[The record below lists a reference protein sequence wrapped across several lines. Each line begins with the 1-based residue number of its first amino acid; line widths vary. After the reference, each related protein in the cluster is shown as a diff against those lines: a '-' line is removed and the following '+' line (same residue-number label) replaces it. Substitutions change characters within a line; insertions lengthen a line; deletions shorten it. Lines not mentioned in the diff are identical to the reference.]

1 MRTDLLIHPTVP
13 SRNSARC
20 CWPRWRRSS
29 SLRCAWSRRGVW
41 ARLAQA
47 AIFIAGPAALWV
59 GLQRG
64 PVFGPR
70 LDAWMGVAVTGW
82 LLLPCIW
89 EAVSRQLGAG
99 DAPEIIML
107 ACLQNAALMLAAF
120 SHRRRCQQT
129 SVLLASFLVLFAL
142 VMGSAWAVFLL
153 AGLYGVLVLWWLM
166 ARYWDKVS
174 HARAAVNIQ
183 RCLPVRSSV
192 LVGTC
197 LVVLAAGAALGGV
210 GGTTY
215 VLRGFLPTS
224 GGDRWNDPFARAGV
238 GDGDAMV
245 AAQED
250 AMSFGPV
257 ESELFLESQMPT
269 LYDMFNEQYGDPP
282 KLKKKNERAIALDS
296 GNVKHAHQRI
306 AKTQRSGREF
316 STLRKRGE
324 LQRKPLGDRDAPAM
338 LYLVGETPAHLA
350 LETFDTFDGTVWK
363 PTRRRA
369 PPPRSL
375 RVKHEGDKPWID
387 VGLSSGW
394 PILRTSQTHA
404 VKFINL
410 KSNRVPA
417 PPLLAALHID
427 RLDQADFFGWTA
439 DGLIEMTGREQVPQ
453 FTVVHLRSSGMN
465 LQALRER
472 DFTAGFTSAGLP
484 RPAASLGQ
492 TRRCVTRAGG
502 LPAGPKNSHGRE
514 TAAEWTRGV
523 PRGWQQVEAV
533 VGRLRSEFQVDR
545 DARAPEDCP
554 DAADWFLRARR
565 GPDYLFAT
573 TAAVMLRSLGYP
585 TRLVTG
591 FYARPER
598 FDRRAGQTAVL
609 ADDVHVWG
617 EVCIDGRTW
626 IPIEAD
632 AGLRAAPRV
641 ALTWGEWASAAVR
654 GAAAGPSAMPPG
666 WPCCWPLAVV
676 GWFQRLAVLDALGYA
691 AWRLVAAGSAER
703 QVRWTIRLLEWRGW
717 CCGRPRPRE
726 ATLSDWYGRVAAS
739 LPPRRRKRCSG
750 SCARPSGPCTRRR
763 RGPAAAARSRP
774 GHRVAAEWPARS
786 RAGG

>member
-1 MRTDLLIHPTVP
+1 MTTGGNKREGDLRSQVSAGSGDPRERSRAGDMALIHLCRELCRDLCRQSFDKAYDKGSPDGSGDP
-13 SRNSARC
+13 SYGGKAE
-20 CWPRWRRSS
+20 PELGTLLLA
-29 SLRCAWSRRGVW
+29 SLAAVIFTAVRMESAWSVGGM
-41 ARLAQA
+41 LAQA

-64 PVFGPR
+64 PVFCPR
-70 LDAWMGVAVTGW
+70 LTAWMGVAVTGW
-82 LLLPCIW
+82 LLLPCVW
-89 EAVSRQLGAG
+89 EAVSRQLGVG

-174 HARAAVNIQ
+174 QARAAVNIQ
-183 RCLPVRSSV
+183 RCLPVRWSV
-192 LVGTC
+192 LAGTC

-269 LYDMFNEQYGDPP
+269 LYDMFNQQYGDPP

-338 LYLVGETPAHLA
+338 LYLVGDTPAHLA
-350 LETFDTFDGTVWK
+350 LETFDAFDGTVWK
-363 PTRRRA
+363 PTA
-369 PPPRSL
+369 AGAPPRSL
-375 RVKHEGDKPWID
+375 RVKNEGDKPWID

-394 PILRTSQTHA
+394 PILRSPQAHA

-472 DFTAGFTSAGLP
+472 DFTAGLQQQPLS
-484 RPAASLGQ
+484 PALSRGE
-492 TRRCVTRAGG
+492 
-502 LPAGPKNSHGRE
+502 RE
-514 TAAEWTRGV
+514 
-523 PRGWQQVEAV
+523 
-533 VGRLRSEFQVDR
+533 
-545 DARAPEDCP
+545 
-554 DAADWFLRARR
+554 
-565 GPDYLFAT
+565 
-573 TAAVMLRSLGYP
+573 
-585 TRLVTG
+585 
-591 FYARPER
+591 
-598 FDRRAGQTAVL
+598 
-609 ADDVHVWG
+609 
-617 EVCIDGRTW
+617 
-626 IPIEAD
+626 
-632 AGLRAAPRV
+632 
-641 ALTWGEWASAAVR
+641 
-654 GAAAGPSAMPPG
+654 
-666 WPCCWPLAVV
+666 
-676 GWFQRLAVLDALGYA
+676 
-691 AWRLVAAGSAER
+691 
-703 QVRWTIRLLEWRGW
+703 
-717 CCGRPRPRE
+717 
-726 ATLSDWYGRVAAS
+726 
-739 LPPRRRKRCSG
+739 
-750 SCARPSGPCTRRR
+750 
-763 RGPAAAARSRP
+763 
-774 GHRVAAEWPARS
+774 
-786 RAGG
+786 